1 MSPEEER
8 DFRNSTSCDIC
19 GRKYKAGDENGPV
32 RDHCHIT
39 GKYRGSAHN
48 DCNLKLRLEPE
59 SRYLSYFIT
68 LKAMIAILLCKQ
80 SVK

>member
-8 DFRNSTSCDIC
+8 DFRNSASCYIC
-19 GRKYKAGDENGPV
+19 GSKCKAGDENGPV
-32 RDHCHIT
+32 SDHCHFT

-48 DCNLKLRLEPE
+48 DCNLTVRLEPE
-59 SRYLSYFIT
+59 SRYLLYFIT

-80 SVK
+80 LVK